1 MNPKFPQLGLDF
13 ARKCRHLLAMKF
25 ILSTHNIS
33 SSPAIEEHILARI
46 DKLEHL
52 DGRAI
57 ETRVTIEHD
66 KTRAPEKQFRC
77 SVRLAVRGP
86 DLFAEDVEGDLYAAI
101 DLVFKKIQQ
110 QIRKL
115 HNKRKA
121 RQTVAARS
129 KKERQEAEV

>member
-1 MNPKFPQLGLDF
+1 
-13 ARKCRHLLAMKF
+13 MKF

-33 SSPAIEEHILARI
+33 SNPAIEEHILAKI

-52 DGRAI
+52 DGRAV
-57 ETRVTIEHD
+57 ETRVMIEHD
-66 KTRAPEKQFRC
+66 KTKAPEKQFRC

-86 DLFAEDVEGDLYAAI
+86 DLFAEDVEGELFAAI

-115 HNKRKA
+115 HSKRKA
-121 RQTVAARS
+121 RQTAAARS
-129 KKERQEAEV
+129 KAKRQEAGV

>member
-1 MNPKFPQLGLDF
+1 
-13 ARKCRHLLAMKF
+13 MKF

-33 SSPAIEEHILARI
+33 SNPAIEEHVLGKI

-52 DGRAI
+52 DGRAV
-57 ETRVTIEHD
+57 ETRVMIEHD
-66 KTRAPEKQFRC
+66 KTSVPEKQFRC

-86 DLFAEDVEGDLYAAI
+86 DLFAEDVEADLFAAI

-129 KKERQEAEV
+129 KKKRQEAEV